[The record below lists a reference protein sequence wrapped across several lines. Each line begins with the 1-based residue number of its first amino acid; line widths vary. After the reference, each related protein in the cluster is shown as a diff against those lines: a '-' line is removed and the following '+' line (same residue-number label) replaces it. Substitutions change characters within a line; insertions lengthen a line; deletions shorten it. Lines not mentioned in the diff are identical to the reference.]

1 MKSHTS
7 LVAQQPH
14 LSEWAD
20 LFFAS
25 TFLDIVACPNWT
37 KLQLGDK
44 AVTNHRRHY
53 LVVTVLINT
62 SHLQIS

>member
-25 TFLDIVACPNWT
+25 TFLDIVACPNWRVCET
-37 KLQLGDK
+37 FS
-44 AVTNHRRHY
+44 VN
-53 LVVTVLINT
+53 
-62 SHLQIS
+62 S